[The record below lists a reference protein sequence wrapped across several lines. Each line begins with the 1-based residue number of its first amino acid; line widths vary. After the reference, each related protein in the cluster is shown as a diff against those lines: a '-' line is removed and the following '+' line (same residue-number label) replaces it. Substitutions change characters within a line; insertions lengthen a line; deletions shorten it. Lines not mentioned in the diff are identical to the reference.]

1 MGVKCLRYVIVYDI
15 SDDGKRLKVAKVLE
29 QWGLAR
35 IQRSAFTGSL
45 QAARVRDL
53 ARRLELIIDADSDVV
68 HIIPVQPQDWARVIV
83 LGKPYWVA
91 GRVEGVELLP

>member
-1 MGVKCLRYVIVYDI
+1 MRVVIVYDI
-15 SDDGKRLKVAKVLE
+15 SDDGKRFKVARVLE

-35 IQRSAFTGSL
+35 IQRSAFTGYL
-45 QAARVRDL
+45 QVARVRDL
-53 ARRLELIIDADSDVV
+53 ARKLEAMIDFDSDVI

-91 GRVEGVELLP
+91 GRVEGAHVLS

>member
-1 MGVKCLRYVIVYDI
+1 MRYVIVYDI

-45 QAARVRDL
+45 QASRVRDL
-53 ARRLELIIDADSDVV
+53 ARRLELIIDVDSDVV

>member
-1 MGVKCLRYVIVYDI
+1 MRYVIVYDI

>member
-1 MGVKCLRYVIVYDI
+1 VKCLRYVIVYDI

>member
-1 MGVKCLRYVIVYDI
+1 MRYVIVYDI

-45 QAARVRDL
+45 QASRVRDL
-53 ARRLELIIDADSDVV
+53 ARRLELIIDVDSDVV
-68 HIIPVQPQDWARVIV
+68 HIIPVQPQDWAKVIV

>member
-1 MGVKCLRYVIVYDI
+1 LRYVIVYDI

>member
-1 MGVKCLRYVIVYDI
+1 LRYVIVYDI

-45 QAARVRDL
+45 QASRVRDL
-53 ARRLELIIDADSDVV
+53 ARRLELIIDVDSDVV

>member
-1 MGVKCLRYVIVYDI
+1 L
-15 SDDGKRLKVAKVLE
+15 LKHLSNFKP
-29 QWGLAR
+29 LAIIAN

-53 ARRLELIIDADSDVV
+53 ARRLELIIDVDSDVV

>member
-1 MGVKCLRYVIVYDI
+1 MRYVIVYDI

-45 QAARVRDL
+45 QASRARDL
-53 ARRLELIIDADSDVV
+53 ARRLELIIDVDSDVV
-68 HIIPVQPQDWARVIV
+68 HIIPVQPQDWAKVIV

>member
-1 MGVKCLRYVIVYDI
+1 MCLRYVIVYDI
-15 SDDGKRLKVAKVLE
+15 SDDNKRFKVARALE

-45 QAARVRDL
+45 QVARVRDL
-53 ARRLELIIDADSDVV
+53 ARRLESIIDVDSDVV

-91 GRVEGVELLP
+91 GRVEEAILLP